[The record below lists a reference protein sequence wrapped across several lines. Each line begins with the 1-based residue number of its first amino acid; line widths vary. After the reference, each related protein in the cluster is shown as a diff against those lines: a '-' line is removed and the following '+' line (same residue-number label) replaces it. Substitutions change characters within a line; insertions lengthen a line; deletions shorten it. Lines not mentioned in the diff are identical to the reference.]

1 MYFSFV
7 TKKGNNPK
15 LNPAKY

>member
-15 LNPAKY
+15 LNLAKY

>member
-15 LNPAKY
+15 LNPSKY